1 MSTTYSSE
9 LIADPRL
16 RRLVLI
22 CGWAAMLVGAA
33 ICLALPIAW
42 KWRLAASCLWMLISE
57 RELRVIAGGYKR
69 YKGFRI
75 DANGAVALL
84 TRDGDWL
91 PASLL
96 AGSIVLP
103 SLAWLRFKDQDGH
116 HRAELIAC
124 KCPENK
130 AWRRLQVIWR
140 HLGASG

>member
-9 LIADPRL
+9 LSSDPRM
-16 RRLVLI
+16 RRLVLRG
-22 CGWAAMLVGAA
+22 GWLAMIVGTGV
-33 ICLALPIAW
+33 CLAMPLAW
-42 KWRLAASCLWMLISE
+42 EWRLAAGCLWAFVSE
-57 RELRVIAGGYKR
+57 RELRVIANGHKR
-69 YKGFRI
+69 YQGIRI
-75 DANGAVALL
+75 DENGTTALL

-91 PASLL
+91 PATLL

-103 SLAWLRFKDQDGH
+103 SLAWLRFKDHEGR
-116 HRAELIAC
+116 HRAELLAC